1 MGFERVK
8 QRDVCK
14 RPARIVEFDVENVV
28 SFPKADRTKSIKIN
42 DLQSKL
48 IKYSNS
54 RSF

>member
-14 RPARIVEFDVENVV
+14 RPVQIVEFDVEKVV
-28 SFPKADRTKSIKIN
+28 SFPKAERTESIKFN

-48 IKYSNS
+48 IMYSNS